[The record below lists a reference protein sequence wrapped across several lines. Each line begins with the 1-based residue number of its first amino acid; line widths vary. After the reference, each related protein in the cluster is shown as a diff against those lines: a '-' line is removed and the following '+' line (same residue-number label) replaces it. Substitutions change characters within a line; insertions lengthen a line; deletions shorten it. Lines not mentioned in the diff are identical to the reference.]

1 MGLLWFGVVC
11 SSLAD
16 IADYIY
22 QKKSP
27 LDLSLQGIWIAD
39 REWPTSSEPSS
50 RVSFLDL
57 LAELGWNVVQGQ
69 IPAVDFVH
77 KYEHVFAFK
86 CILTPLEI

>member
-1 MGLLWFGVVC
+1 MSPVSRLGLICLELLVDLVQ
-11 SSLAD
+11 D

-22 QKKSP
+22 KKAS

-39 REWPTSSEPSS
+39 RAWSPPNPPAYIQH
-50 RVSFLDL
+50 SFP
-57 LAELGWNVVQGQ
+57 LAVIGWGVVQDQ

-86 CILTPLEI
+86 